1 MRDKMIFLFSVIF
14 TAMLVVRIYSG
25 FEVSKNSAVDVKENW
40 GYQNTVTTVYLKDRM
55 YDTIFEVLIFS
66 LVVAG
71 VASHHKNLSYSTSDI
86 EEDIVKRISNFF
98 GFLVVVFSLY
108 MAITGHKYP
117 GGGFTA
123 GVAGGTALML
133 MGFSRGFENFEAE
146 FEKYKV
152 DVAEKTLVAVIVA
165 VSMLEFWLKADRLI
179 IIQNVLI
186 YFKVMAGTWIMTYN
200 LMKHRGIV

>member
-1 MRDKMIFLFSVIF
+1 MRDKIISLISIVFAIL
-14 TAMLVVRIYSG
+14 LVLKIYGS
-25 FEVSKNSAVDVKENW
+25 FEFSKNSALDIRNEW

-66 LVVAG
+66 LVVIG
-71 VASHHKNLSYSTSDI
+71 IASYHKDLLYSSSEL
-86 EEDIVKRISNFF
+86 EEEMVKKISNFF
-98 GFLVVVFSLY
+98 GFLVIVFSLY
-108 MAITGHKYP
+108 MAAAGHKYP

-133 MGFSRGFENFEAE
+133 MGFSRGFESFEAE

-152 DVAEKTLVAVIVA
+152 NIAEKVLVAIIVA
-165 VSMLEFWLKADRLI
+165 ISIIEFWLRYDQII

-186 YFKVMAGTWIMTYN
+186 YFKVMAGTWIITYN

>member
-1 MRDKMIFLFSVIF
+1 MRDKVMFLFSVIF
-14 TAMLVVRIYSG
+14 AAVLVIKIFG
-25 FEVSKNSAVDVKENW
+25 DFEVSKNSALDVRKNW
-40 GYQNTVTTVYLKDRM
+40 GYQNTVTTIYLKDRM

-71 VASHHKNLSYSTSDI
+71 VVSHHRNLSYSTSDI
-86 EEDIVKRISNFF
+86 EEDIVKRISDFF
-98 GFLVVVFSLY
+98 GFLVMIFSLY

-152 DVAEKTLVAVIVA
+152 DIVEKTLVAIIV
-165 VSMLEFWLKADRLI
+165 STSIIEFWLKVDRLI

-186 YFKVMAGTWIMTYN
+186 YFKVMAGTWIMIYN